1 MVPEPACQCKT
12 CDAAE
17 DFYKGSKQ
25 DSPDILNPEQTRPA
39 AKMRFLVPLFVVL
52 AVAAFHSALSASL
65 ESAVKEEDT
74 TQNDELTQLQKID
87 KIEFEAAQ
95 KAKAAQM
102 NVTED
107 QNEDTRY
114 LEAVKDG
121 SVEEHSEDEVKAK
134 EGEAHS
140 IGAAQEESESESS
153 EDTEG
158 RQRREHK
165 ETVTESCL
173 DEVSQDS
180 TQQED
185 E

>member
-1 MVPEPACQCKT
+1 
-12 CDAAE
+12 
-17 DFYKGSKQ
+17 
-25 DSPDILNPEQTRPA
+25 
-39 AKMRFLVPLFVVL
+39 MRFLVPLFVLL

-65 ESAVKEEDT
+65 ESAVKEEDI

-114 LEAVKDG
+114 LEAVKDE
-121 SVEEHSEDEVKAK
+121 SEEHSEDEGKSESK

-140 IGAAQEESESESS
+140 KGAAQEESGSESS

-165 ETVTESCL
+165 ETVAESCMV
-173 DEVSQDS
+173 EVSQDS
-180 TQQED
+180 TQQQD

>member
-1 MVPEPACQCKT
+1 
-12 CDAAE
+12 
-17 DFYKGSKQ
+17 
-25 DSPDILNPEQTRPA
+25 
-39 AKMRFLVPLFVVL
+39 MRFLVPLFVVL

-121 SVEEHSEDEVKAK
+121 SEEHSEDEGK
-134 EGEAHS
+134 
-140 IGAAQEESESESS
+140 SESKGLWKTCHSRCFYVLWFS
-153 EDTEG
+153 LG
-158 RQRREHK
+158 SFHFLFPFYAALAKCQFRRVK
-165 ETVTESCL
+165 IGVIYARGFLFCGVGGILCRLGS
-173 DEVSQDS
+173 VKN
-180 TQQED
+180 
-185 E
+185 

>member
-107 QNEDTRY
+107 PNEDTRY

-121 SVEEHSEDEVKAK
+121 SEEHSEDE

-140 IGAAQEESESESS
+140 IGAAQEESESKSS

-180 TQQED
+180 TQQEVPVC